1 MILSLLFLAQAASA
15 PALNCA
21 YPDTQLEMNVCSYR
35 DYQAA
40 DKVLNAA
47 WKTAQQLALQ
57 ADRDSPPA
65 RKADSAAAQLLA
77 AQRAWIAYRDAH
89 CLAMAD
95 QYRGGSIRPLIHNS
109 CMTDLTKTR
118 TAQLREYSETN

>member
-1 MILSLLFLAQAASA
+1 
-15 PALNCA
+15 
-21 YPDTQLEMNVCSYR
+21 MNVCSFQ

-40 DKVLNAA
+40 DKALNAA
-47 WKTAQQLALQ
+47 WKAAQQFAQQ

-65 RKADSAAAQLLA
+65 RKADSAVAQLLA

-89 CLAMAD
+89 CLALAD
-95 QYRGGSIRPLIHNS
+95 QYRGGSIRPLIKNT

-118 TAQLREYSETN
+118 TAQLREFSETN